1 MKITVNGNLCEIKP
15 VCSGIHDS
23 NTTGMYTLT
32 IRCYANKSFTGYEKE
47 KICDAVE
54 ELIRQEV
61 ACAERN

>member
-54 ELIRQEV
+54 ELLKQEGTY
-61 ACAERN
+61 ADGN